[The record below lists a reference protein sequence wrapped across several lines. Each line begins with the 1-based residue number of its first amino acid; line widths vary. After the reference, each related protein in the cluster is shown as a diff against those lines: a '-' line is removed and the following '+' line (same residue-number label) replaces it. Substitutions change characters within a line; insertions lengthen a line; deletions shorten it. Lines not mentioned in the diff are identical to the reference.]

1 MVHCIKTSTFKM
13 EYTESEIDCPS
24 LWENH
29 CHGQF
34 EMIAVVAGDINIVL
48 EGKSYRL
55 TKSQAVIIPPLS
67 YHSVTANENGSYRRI
82 TVLFD
87 ISAIPDVLQSEFAK
101 DSQEMVIAFSP
112 HIEKLREV
120 CQKGDPP
127 FYAPLIQSLMVQI
140 FYDTIGESKSPTGT
154 EVDVFLQKAL
164 QYIDQ
169 NLHKKILLD
178 DLAKHTARSKSSFCH
193 LFEQK
198 MHISPKQYILQKKL
212 ALANKMI
219 NEGTS
224 PIIAAAQVG
233 YENYSNFYRLYRK
246 NWGKSPAVRK

>member
-1 MVHCIKTSTFKM
+1 M
-13 EYTESEIDCPS
+13 EYVESTIDSPS

-34 EMIAVVAGDINIVL
+34 EMIAVVAGDINIIL

-55 TKSQAVIIPPLS
+55 TKNQAIIIPPLC
-67 YHSVTANENGSYRRI
+67 YHSVTANEQGNYRRI

-87 ISAIPDVLQSEFAK
+87 MSAIPEVLQSEFAK
-101 DSQEMVIAFSP
+101 GHQEMVIVFSP
-112 HIEKLREV
+112 RIEQLREV
-120 CQKGDPP
+120 SLKADPS
-127 FYAPLIQSLMVQI
+127 FYAPLIQSLMIQI
-140 FYDTIGESKSPTGT
+140 FYEIIAESKSPTNT

-169 NLHKKILLD
+169 NLHRKILLD
-178 DLAKHTARSKSSFCH
+178 DLARHTARSKSSFCH
-193 LFEQK
+193 LFEEK

-212 ALANKMI
+212 ALANKQI
-219 NEGTS
+219 SEGT
-224 PIIAAAQVG
+224 PAVTAAAQVG

-246 NWGKSPAVRK
+246 HLGKCPAGRR

>member
-1 MVHCIKTSTFKM
+1 M

-55 TKSQAVIIPPLS
+55 TKNQAIIIPPLS
-67 YHSVTANENGSYRRI
+67 YHSVTANEKGSYRRI
-82 TVLFD
+82 TVMFD
-87 ISAIPDVLQSEFAK
+87 ISAIPEVLQSEFAK
-101 DSQEMVIAFSP
+101 SRQEMVIPFSP
-112 HIEKLREV
+112 HIDQLRDV
-120 CQKGDPP
+120 CIKAEPS
-127 FYAPLIQSLMVQI
+127 FYTPLIQSLMVQI
-140 FYDTIGESKSPTGT
+140 FYDTIAESKRPTGM

-164 QYIDQ
+164 RYIDQ

-193 LFEQK
+193 LFESK

-212 ALANKMI
+212 ALANKLI
-219 NEGTS
+219 EEGAPAVT
-224 PIIAAAQVG
+224 AAAQVG

-246 NWGKSPAVRK
+246 NLGKSPSDIR

>member
-1 MVHCIKTSTFKM
+1 M
-13 EYTESEIDCPS
+13 EYVESEIDCPS

-55 TKSQAVIIPPLS
+55 TKNQAIIIPPLY
-67 YHSVTANENGSYRRI
+67 YHSVTANERGSYRRI

-87 ISAIPDVLQSEFAK
+87 VSAVPEVLQSEFAK
-101 DSQEMVIAFSP
+101 GRQEMVIAFSS
-112 HIEKLREV
+112 HIEQLRDV
-120 CQKGDPP
+120 CLKSEPS

-140 FYDTIGESKSPTGT
+140 FYEIIAESKSPTNT

-169 NLHKKILLD
+169 NLHRKILLD

-198 MHISPKQYILQKKL
+198 MHISPKQYILQKKC

-219 NEGTS
+219 SEGTS
-224 PIIAAAQVG
+224 PITAAAQVG

-246 NWGKSPAVRK
+246 NIGKNPSSIR

>member
-1 MVHCIKTSTFKM
+1 M
-13 EYTESEIDCPS
+13 EYVESEIDCPR

-55 TKSQAVIIPPLS
+55 TKNQAIIIPPLC
-67 YHSVTANENGSYRRI
+67 YHSVTANERGSYRRI

-87 ISAIPDVLQSEFAK
+87 VSAIPEVLQSEFARGR
-101 DSQEMVIAFSP
+101 QQMVIAFSP
-112 HIEKLREV
+112 HIEQLREV
-120 CQKGDPP
+120 CLKAEPS

-140 FYDTIGESKSPTGT
+140 FYEIIAGSKISPNT

-169 NLHKKILLD
+169 NLHRKILLD

-198 MHISPKQYILQKKL
+198 MHISPKQYILQKKF

-219 NEGTS
+219 SEGTS
-224 PIIAAAQVG
+224 PITAAAQVG

-246 NWGKSPAVRK
+246 NLGKNPSSIR